1 MGTLASIPS
10 SVFLK
15 KRGTAAVFFRS
26 AARGFIF
33 LTGFWNYVLLE
44 GHFGVDYH
52 LYFEYRS
59 FQAGKRKGKMR
70 TNISKSKIRDDF
82 VRKVEEISGQK
93 LLACYQCGKCSA
105 GCPAVGEMDILPNQ
119 VIRYA
124 QLGFKEELLAAKSIW
139 VCASCYTCNVRCPKG
154 IKIAEVMEAVR
165 QILLRKRK
173 DHVRV
178 SELSAA
184 EKAGVP
190 AIALISNFRKFT
202 S

>member
-1 MGTLASIPS
+1 MKTTLS
-10 SVFLK
+10 
-15 KRGTAAVFFRS
+15 R
-26 AARGFIF
+26 
-33 LTGFWNYVLLE
+33 
-44 GHFGVDYH
+44 
-52 LYFEYRS
+52 
-59 FQAGKRKGKMR
+59 Q
-70 TNISKSKIRDDF
+70 KIRADF
-82 VRKVEEISGQK
+82 VRKVEELSGQK

-105 GCPAVGEMDILPNQ
+105 GCPAVSEMDILPNQ

-124 QLGFKEELLAAKSIW
+124 QLGMKDELLAAKSVW

-173 DHVRV
+173 DHV
-178 SELSAA
+178 EIPKLSA
-184 EKAGVP
+184 EDKASVP